1 MCLNNE
7 GFYKKNSFHRVLED
21 DAYHTESN
29 LLTLARDKKISK
41 VVICSGKIYF
51 DLMRSREKT
60 SE

>member
-41 VVICSGKIYF
+41 VVICSGKSLF
-51 DLMRSREKT
+51 
-60 SE
+60 